1 MILDASALLAF
12 FKKEPGMDVVIEHM
26 PSSCILSVNLAETL
40 HVLCRLKSTPEQA
53 QAAFRPLMLPVIPFT
68 EELAFITTSM
78 SHLEGKLSLGDR
90 ACLALG
96 LHLQQPVLTAEKSW
110 PSLNLGGEVILIR

>member
-12 FKKEPGMDVVIEHM
+12 FKQEPGKDVVIEHL
-26 PSSCILSVNLAETL
+26 PSACILSVNLAETL
-40 HVLCRLKSTPEQA
+40 HVLCRLGATIEQA
-53 QAAFRPLMLPVIPFT
+53 QTAVRHLMIPVEPFT
-68 EELAFITTSM
+68 EELAYLTSSM

-96 LHLQQPVLTAEKSW
+96 LHLQK
-110 PSLNLGGEVILIR
+110 